1 MNEGNLHQEI
11 FRVAYDIYERSGR
24 IKGRDLD
31 NLLEAER
38 IVKTLRNIAG
48 DDSGKLISINIPM
61 AKSDE
66 EEEYSKWVIKFFK
79 RQL

>member
-38 IVKTLRNIAG
+38 IVKALRKIGEEDGQRNVFVNVPITR
-48 DDSGKLISINIPM
+48 
-61 AKSDE
+61 SDE
-66 EEEYSKWVIKFFK
+66 EGEYSKWVINFLK
-79 RQL
+79 R